1 MKSSILAPTTS
12 ATARWAAIRTVAL
25 FEAFKGAVVLL
36 AGSGLL
42 LLIHKDVHTFA
53 VRLIEHLH
61 LNPASHYPKIFIEAT
76 SALHDSQLVLFAVGA
91 AVYALVRFA
100 EAYGLYGEKAW
111 AEGLAAISGAL
122 YVPFEI
128 VELLRRP
135 SWHGALLLVFNL
147 FVVALMVGL
156 LLQRRKSGNAAAG

>member
-1 MKSSILAPTTS
+1 MRSPAPAPTAS

-25 FEAFKGAVVLL
+25 FEAIKGAVVLL

-42 LLIHKDVHTFA
+42 LLIHKDVHAFA

-61 LNPASHYPKIFIEAT
+61 LNPASRYPQIFLEAA
-76 SALHDSQLVLFAVGA
+76 SNLQDSRLVLFAVGA
-91 AVYALVRFA
+91 AVYALVRFV

-111 AEGLAAISGAL
+111 AEGLAAISGAI

-135 SWHGALLLVFNL
+135 SWHGALLLAFNL

-156 LLQRRKSGNAAAG
+156 LLQRRKRGCAPAG